1 MVVLVTGDN
10 LEVGVTELSVNVMGC
25 RAKPTEGSGDWARLC
40 TYARP
45 HLGRSLK
52 LVLDGDEFEVW
63 SSIAVRRSAIGTP
76 RHVARSKS
84 WTCIARS
91 N

>member
-25 RAKPTEGSGDWARLC
+25 RAKPRLKGQAMGLC

-63 SSIAVRRSAIGTP
+63 SSSAVRRSAIGTP